1 MPAEAENLTNINLQK
16 VLKWQQAHRD
26 SYRGKISGLTSSKSH
41 SPDLLHQLITKPYI
55 VTL

>member
-16 VLKWQQAHRD
+16 VLKWQKAHRD